1 MMRHLTQKM
10 NIVKCFQKIHFFHV
24 DFSPMMN
31 ILYVYK
37 HINCSTFLLTE
48 KLFYNHRHTRTHTYI
63 HTCKPNQHKHTVVY
77 RPNHPICAYATDSIY
92 PPAAPSSSIFS
103 SQYENSCRH
112 LNDMFSHTQFIMSE
126 KVGEKDE
133 SGWIDGKVDKKRKG

>member
-1 MMRHLTQKM
+1 MYM
-10 NIVKCFQKIHFFHV
+10 
-24 DFSPMMN
+24 
-31 ILYVYK
+31 
-37 HINCSTFLLTE
+37 
-48 KLFYNHRHTRTHTYI
+48 YNHMYNHIHLPILIQIQMYIYLYTQTYI

-77 RPNHPICAYATDSIY
+77 RPNHPIRAYAADSIY
-92 PPAAPSSSIFS
+92 PPSAPSSIFS